1 MYSRDLVLRTVCIYI
16 TKFIYLISFCFLFL
30 HASKVLSS
38 DFLFENS
45 IHEALKNSLE
55 LKAQNYKL
63 AATKNSLEE
72 SGSSK
77 DWTNSFTT
85 TFKSDNKDSNS
96 QGTFVND
103 ETTTSTISLSKNIFD
118 GGEAYEK
125 ISIAKENIK
134 LEQYNLNIIEQKI
147 ILNSI
152 RAYLDV
158 YSNQSV
164 VSLRKKSLDR
174 FKENVV
180 ATELKLQAGTV
191 TPTTL
196 AEAQSKL
203 AKAQYDLILSEGNLE
218 KAISKFKS
226 ITKFNVIPNKFS
238 LPNSNFTPPD
248 TKNKTVKIALDNNLD
263 IIVAK
268 LKKNI
273 AEKNVTLKESDN
285 RPTLNLEV
293 YGKDSESSLNTS
305 STDYQSYGVNFTF
318 KTPLFYNSSSKASI
332 KKLDNLSKASSV
344 ELSEKQRQVELSA
357 ISSYQNYKSAI
368 AKTKASESE
377 KKSSLLALNG
387 IKKES
392 EFGIRTILDVL
403 DAEVDFL
410 NASSNLIQS
419 QADEIFSVYQI
430 KSILGSL
437 SIKDIN
443 NDLDVKYDLKE
454 NELDFNILD
463 RRMFN

>member
-1 MYSRDLVLRTVCIYI
+1 M
-16 TKFIYLISFCFLFL
+16 
-30 HASKVLSS
+30 
-38 DFLFENS
+38 
-45 IHEALKNSLE
+45 E

-103 ETTTSTISLSKNIFD
+103 DTTTSTISLSKNIFD

-174 FKENVV
+174 FKENVD

-226 ITKFNVIPNKFS
+226 ITKFKVVPNKLS
-238 LPNSNFTPPD
+238 LPNSTFIPPD

-273 AEKNVTLKESDN
+273 AEKNVALKESDS

-293 YGKDSESSLNTS
+293 FGKDSESSLNTS
-305 STDYQSYGVNFTF
+305 STDYQSYGVNLTF

-332 KKLDNLSKASSV
+332 KKLDNLSRASSI
-344 ELSEKQRQVELSA
+344 ELSEKKRQVELSA

-443 NDLDVKYDLKE
+443 NDLDVKYDLIE
-454 NELDFNILD
+454 NKLDFNILD

>member
-1 MYSRDLVLRTVCIYI
+1 MISFFIRI
-16 TKFIYLISFCFLFL
+16 KFFYLISLFFLFL
-30 HASKVLSS
+30 NSSKVFSS

-134 LEQYNLNIIEQKI
+134 LEKYNLNIIEQKI

-174 FKENVV
+174 FKENVD
-180 ATELKLQAGTV
+180 ATKLKLQAGTV

-248 TKNKTVKIALDNNLD
+248 TKNKTIKIALENNLD

-273 AEKNVTLKESDN
+273 AEKNVALKESNN

-305 STDYQSYGVNFTF
+305 STDYQSYGVNLTF

-332 KKLDNLSKASSV
+332 KKLDNLSRASSI
-344 ELSEKQRQVELSA
+344 ELSEKKRQVELSA

-454 NELDFNILD
+454 NKLDFNILD

>member
-1 MYSRDLVLRTVCIYI
+1 MISFFKRI
-16 TKFIYLISFCFLFL
+16 KFFYLIFFCFLFL
-30 HASKVLSS
+30 NASKVLSS
-38 DFLFENS
+38 DILFENS

-103 ETTTSTISLSKNIFD
+103 ETTTSTFSLSKNIFD

-147 ILNSI
+147 ILNTI

-164 VSLRKKSLDR
+164 VSLRKKSLER
-174 FKENVV
+174 FKENVD

-226 ITKFNVIPNKFS
+226 ITKFKVIPNKFS

-248 TKNKTVKIALDNNLD
+248 TKNKTVKIALENNLD

-273 AEKNVTLKESDN
+273 AEKNVALKESDN

-293 YGKDSESSLNTS
+293 FGKDSESSLNTS
-305 STDYQSYGVNFTF
+305 STDYQSYGVNLTF

-332 KKLDNLSKASSV
+332 KKLDNLSRASSV

-443 NDLDVKYDLKE
+443 NDLDVKYDLIE
-454 NELDFNILD
+454 NKLDFNILD
-463 RRMFN
+463 RKMFN

>member
-1 MYSRDLVLRTVCIYI
+1 MISFFKRI
-16 TKFIYLISFCFLFL
+16 KFFYLIFFCFLL
-30 HASKVLSS
+30 LNASKVLSS

-96 QGTFVND
+96 QGTFLND
-103 ETTTSTISLSKNIFD
+103 ETTTSTFSLSKNIFD

-174 FKENVV
+174 FKENVD

-248 TKNKTVKIALDNNLD
+248 TKNKTVKIALENNLD

-273 AEKNVTLKESDN
+273 AEKNVELKESDN

-293 YGKDSESSLNTS
+293 FGKDSESSLNTS
-305 STDYQSYGVNFTF
+305 STDYQSYGVNLTF

-332 KKLDNLSKASSV
+332 KKLDNLSRASSV

-443 NDLDVKYDLKE
+443 NDLDVKYDLIESK
-454 NELDFNILD
+454 LDFNILD
-463 RRMFN
+463 RGMFN

>member
-1 MYSRDLVLRTVCIYI
+1 MISFFKRI
-16 TKFIYLISFCFLFL
+16 KFFYLIFFCLLFL
-30 HASKVLSS
+30 NASKVLSS

-134 LEQYNLNIIEQKI
+134 LEQYNLKIIEQKI

-174 FKENVV
+174 FKENVD

-226 ITKFNVIPNKFS
+226 ITKFKVIPNKFS
-238 LPNSNFTPPD
+238 LPNSTIIPPD
-248 TKNKTVKIALDNNLD
+248 TKNKTVKIALEKNLD

-273 AEKNVTLKESDN
+273 AEKNVALKESDN
-285 RPTLNLEV
+285 RPTVNLEFF
-293 YGKDSESSLNTS
+293 GEDSVSSLNTS
-305 STDYQSYGVNFTF
+305 STDYQSYGVNLTF

-332 KKLDNLSKASSV
+332 KKLDNLSRASSV
-344 ELSEKQRQVELSA
+344 EFSEKQRQVELSA

-454 NELDFNILD
+454 NKLDFNILD

>member
-1 MYSRDLVLRTVCIYI
+1 MISFFKRI
-16 TKFIYLISFCFLFL
+16 KFFYLIFFCFLFFN
-30 HASKVLSS
+30 ASKVISS

-96 QGTFVND
+96 QGTFLND
-103 ETTTSTISLSKNIFD
+103 ETTTSTFSLSKNIFD

-134 LEQYNLNIIEQKI
+134 LEQYNLRIIEQKI

-174 FKENVV
+174 FKENVD

-226 ITKFNVIPNKFS
+226 ITKFKVIPNKFS

-248 TKNKTVKIALDNNLD
+248 TKNKTVKIALENNLD

-273 AEKNVTLKESDN
+273 AEKNVALKESDN

-293 YGKDSESSLNTS
+293 FGKDSESSLNTS
-305 STDYQSYGVNFTF
+305 STDYQSYGVNLTF

-332 KKLDNLSKASSV
+332 KKLDNLSRASSV

-443 NDLDVKYDLKE
+443 NDLDVKYNLIE
-454 NELDFNILD
+454 NKLDFNILD
-463 RRMFN
+463 HRMFN

>member
-1 MYSRDLVLRTVCIYI
+1 MISFFKRI
-16 TKFIYLISFCFLFL
+16 KFFYLIFFCFLFL
-30 HASKVLSS
+30 NASKVLSS
-38 DFLFENS
+38 DILFENS

-174 FKENVV
+174 FKENVD

-226 ITKFNVIPNKFS
+226 ITKFKVVPNKFS

-248 TKNKTVKIALDNNLD
+248 TKNKTVKIALENNLD

-273 AEKNVTLKESDN
+273 AEKNVALKESDN
-285 RPTLNLEV
+285 RPTLNLEFF
-293 YGKDSESSLNTS
+293 GKDSESSLNTS
-305 STDYQSYGVNFTF
+305 STDYQSYGVNLTF

-332 KKLDNLSKASSV
+332 KKLDNLSRASSV

-454 NELDFNILD
+454 NKLDFNILD

>member
-1 MYSRDLVLRTVCIYI
+1 MISFFKRI
-16 TKFIYLISFCFLFL
+16 KFFYLIFFCFLFL
-30 HASKVLSS
+30 NASKVLSS
-38 DFLFENS
+38 DLLFENS

-103 ETTTSTISLSKNIFD
+103 ETTTSTFSLSKNIFD

-134 LEQYNLNIIEQKI
+134 LEQYNLRIIEQKI

-174 FKENVV
+174 FKENVD

-226 ITKFNVIPNKFS
+226 ITKFKVIPNKFS

-248 TKNKTVKIALDNNLD
+248 TKNKTVKIALENNLD

-273 AEKNVTLKESDN
+273 AEKNVELKESDN

-293 YGKDSESSLNTS
+293 FGKDSESSLNTS
-305 STDYQSYGVNFTF
+305 STDYQSYGVNLTF

-332 KKLDNLSKASSV
+332 KKLDNLSRASSV
-344 ELSEKQRQVELSA
+344 QLSEKQRQVELSA

-419 QADEIFSVYQI
+419 QADEIFSVYRI

-443 NDLDVKYDLKE
+443 NDLDVKYDLIE
-454 NELDFNILD
+454 NKLDFNILD

>member
-1 MYSRDLVLRTVCIYI
+1 MILFCKRIKC
-16 TKFIYLISFCFLFL
+16 FYLIIFLFVFFNI
-30 HASKVLSS
+30 SKALSS
-38 DFLFENS
+38 NFFEHS

-63 AATKNSLEE
+63 AAAKNALEE

-77 DWTNSFTT
+77 DWINSFTT
-85 TFKSDNKDSNS
+85 TLNSLNKDSNS

-118 GGEAYEK
+118 GGESYEK
-125 ISIAKENIK
+125 ISIAKDNIK
-134 LEQYNLNIIEQKI
+134 LEQYIFNIIEQKI
-147 ILNSI
+147 ILNSV

-164 VSLRKKSLDR
+164 VSLRKKSLER
-174 FKENVV
+174 FKENVN
-180 ATELKLQAGTV
+180 ATKLKLQAGTV

-218 KAISKFKS
+218 KSISKFKS
-226 ITKFNVIPNKFS
+226 ITKFKSIPNNFS
-238 LPNSNFTPPD
+238 LPISTLLTPD
-248 TKNKTVKIALDNNLD
+248 TKNKVVKIALENNLD
-263 IIVAK
+263 IIVAN

-273 AEKNVTLKESDN
+273 AEKNFFLKETDN
-285 RPTLNLEV
+285 RPTLNLEFF
-293 YGKDSESSLNTS
+293 GKDSESSLNTS
-305 STDYQSYGVNFTF
+305 STDFQSYGVNLTF
-318 KTPLFYNSSSKASI
+318 KTPLFYNSSSKASL
-332 KKLDNLSKASSV
+332 KKLHNLSRASLV
-344 ELSEKQRQVELSA
+344 ELSEIKRQVELSA

-403 DAEVDFL
+403 DTEVEFL

-419 QADEIFSVYQI
+419 QADEVFSVYEI
-430 KSILGSL
+430 NSILGSL

-443 NDLDVKYDLKE
+443 NDLDVKYDLKK
-454 NELDFNILD
+454 NKLNLNILD
-463 RRMFN
+463 PKMFN

>member
-1 MYSRDLVLRTVCIYI
+1 MISVFKRI
-16 TKFIYLISFCFLFL
+16 KFFYLIFFCFLFL
-30 HASKVLSS
+30 YASKVLSS

-174 FKENVV
+174 FKENVD

-226 ITKFNVIPNKFS
+226 ITKFKVIPNKFS

-248 TKNKTVKIALDNNLD
+248 TKNKTVKIALENNLD

-273 AEKNVTLKESDN
+273 AEKNVALKESDN
-285 RPTLNLEV
+285 RPTLNLEFF
-293 YGKDSESSLNTS
+293 GKDSESSLNTS
-305 STDYQSYGVNFTF
+305 STDYQSYGVNLTF

-332 KKLDNLSKASSV
+332 KKLYNLLKASSV

-443 NDLDVKYDLKE
+443 NDLDVKYDLIE
-454 NELDFNILD
+454 NKLDFNILD

>member
-1 MYSRDLVLRTVCIYI
+1 MISFFKRI
-16 TKFIYLISFCFLFL
+16 KFFYLLFFCFLFL
-30 HASKVLSS
+30 NASKVFSS

-85 TFKSDNKDSNS
+85 TYKSDNKNTNS

-164 VSLRKKSLDR
+164 VGLRKKSLDR
-174 FKENVV
+174 FKENVD

-226 ITKFNVIPNKFS
+226 ITKFKVIPNKFS

-248 TKNKTVKIALDNNLD
+248 TKNKTVKIALENNLD

-273 AEKNVTLKESDN
+273 AEKNVALKESDN
-285 RPTLNLEV
+285 RPTINLEV
-293 YGKDSESSLNTS
+293 FGKDSESSLNTS
-305 STDYQSYGVNFTF
+305 STDYQSYGVNLTF
-318 KTPLFYNSSSKASI
+318 KTPLFYNSSSKASL
-332 KKLDNLSKASSV
+332 KKLDNLLKASSV

-454 NELDFNILD
+454 NKLDFNILD

>member
-1 MYSRDLVLRTVCIYI
+1 MISFFKRI
-16 TKFIYLISFCFLFL
+16 KFFYLIFFCFLFL
-30 HASKVLSS
+30 NASKVLSS
-38 DFLFENS
+38 DILFENS

-147 ILNSI
+147 ILNTI

-174 FKENVV
+174 FKENVD

-226 ITKFNVIPNKFS
+226 ITKFKVVPNKFS

-248 TKNKTVKIALDNNLD
+248 TKNKTVKIALENNLD

-273 AEKNVTLKESDN
+273 AEKNVALKESDN

-293 YGKDSESSLNTS
+293 FGKDSESSLNTS
-305 STDYQSYGVNFTF
+305 STDYQSYGVNLTF

-332 KKLDNLSKASSV
+332 KKLDNLSRASSV

-443 NDLDVKYDLKE
+443 NDLDVKYDLKQ
-454 NELDFNILD
+454 NKLDFNILD

>member
-1 MYSRDLVLRTVCIYI
+1 M
-16 TKFIYLISFCFLFL
+16 
-30 HASKVLSS
+30 
-38 DFLFENS
+38 
-45 IHEALKNSLE
+45 E

-103 ETTTSTISLSKNIFD
+103 ETTTSTFSLSKNIFD

-134 LEQYNLNIIEQKI
+134 LEQYNLRIIEQKI

-174 FKENVV
+174 FKENVD

-226 ITKFNVIPNKFS
+226 ITKFKVIPNKFS

-248 TKNKTVKIALDNNLD
+248 TKNKTVKIALENNLD

-273 AEKNVTLKESDN
+273 AEKNVELKESDN

-293 YGKDSESSLNTS
+293 FGKDSESSLNTS
-305 STDYQSYGVNFTF
+305 STDYQSYGVNLTF

-332 KKLDNLSKASSV
+332 KKLDNLSRASSIQ
-344 ELSEKQRQVELSA
+344 LSEKQRQVELSA

-454 NELDFNILD
+454 NKLDFNILD

>member
-1 MYSRDLVLRTVCIYI
+1 MFFFFKRI
-16 TKFIYLISFCFLFL
+16 KFFYLIIFLFVFL
-30 HASKVLSS
+30 NVSKVFSS
-38 DFLFENS
+38 NFFEHS
-45 IHEALKNSLE
+45 IYEALKNSLE

-63 AATKNSLEE
+63 AATKNTLEE
-72 SGSSK
+72 AGSSK
-77 DWTNSFTT
+77 DWINSFTT
-85 TFKSDNKDSNS
+85 TFNSSNKDSNS
-96 QGTFVND
+96 QGTYVND

-118 GGEAYEK
+118 GGEAHEK

-134 LEQYNLNIIEQKI
+134 LEQYILNTIEQKI

-152 RAYLDV
+152 KAYLDV

-174 FKENVV
+174 FKENVD

-218 KAISKFKS
+218 KSISKFKS
-226 ITKFNVIPNKFS
+226 ITKLKSIPNKFS
-238 LPNSNFTPPD
+238 LPISTFSPPD
-248 TKNKTVKIALDNNLD
+248 TKNQVVKIALENNLD

-273 AEKNVTLKESDN
+273 AEKNVSLKETN
-285 RPTLNLEV
+285 TRPTINFEFF
-293 YGKDSESSLNTS
+293 GKNSESSLNTS
-305 STDYQSYGVNFTF
+305 STDYQSYGVNLTF
-318 KTPLFYNSSSKASI
+318 KTPLFYNSSSKASL
-332 KKLDNLSKASSV
+332 KKLDNLSRASLV
-344 ELSEKQRQVELSA
+344 ELSEIKRQVKLSA
-357 ISSYQNYKSAI
+357 ISALQNYKSSI

-403 DAEVDFL
+403 DTEVEFL

-419 QADEIFSVYQI
+419 QADEIFSVYEI

-443 NDLDVKYDLKE
+443 NDFDVKYDLKE
-454 NELDFNILD
+454 NKLHFNILD
-463 RRMFN
+463 PKMFN

>member
-1 MYSRDLVLRTVCIYI
+1 MISFFKRI
-16 TKFIYLISFCFLFL
+16 KFFYLIFFCFLFL
-30 HASKVLSS
+30 NASKVLSS
-38 DFLFENS
+38 DILFENS

-134 LEQYNLNIIEQKI
+134 LEQYNLRIIEQKI

-174 FKENVV
+174 FKENVD

-248 TKNKTVKIALDNNLD
+248 TKNKTVKIALENNLD

-273 AEKNVTLKESDN
+273 AEKNVELKESDN

-293 YGKDSESSLNTS
+293 FGKDSESSLNTS
-305 STDYQSYGVNFTF
+305 STDYQSYGVNLTF

-332 KKLDNLSKASSV
+332 KKLDNLSRASSIQ
-344 ELSEKQRQVELSA
+344 LSEKQRQVELSA

-454 NELDFNILD
+454 NKLDFNILD